1 MEEIKTAE
9 QIQMETI
16 TQLREKLA
24 TMVDPEEHRKLSKQL
39 EEAMK
44 LLVEKRPAPQQTI
57 VVTKTA
63 KELAHEFLTNKKMT
77 NREYIS
83 KALEYREAVIKETGK
98 DPFLDQETDP
108 SEAEKTASILNQ
120 VLENAESD
128 VDFRILLNNT
138 MVDDPLIANKFNRK
152 KR

>member
-1 MEEIKTAE
+1 MEDKTVEQLQLE
-9 QIQMETI
+9 QIETLK
-16 TQLREKLA
+16 TKMDS
-24 TMVDPEEHRKLSKQL
+24 MVDPEEHKKLKAQYETLLNEYVNKRK
-39 EEAMK
+39 
-44 LLVEKRPAPQQTI
+44 PQQTI

-98 DPFLDQETDP
+98 DPFLDKDADP
-108 SEAEKTASILNQ
+108 TEAEKTASVLNQ

-128 VDFRILLNNT
+128 VDFRILLNNV
-138 MVDDPLIANKFNRK
+138 MVDDQQLVAKINRK